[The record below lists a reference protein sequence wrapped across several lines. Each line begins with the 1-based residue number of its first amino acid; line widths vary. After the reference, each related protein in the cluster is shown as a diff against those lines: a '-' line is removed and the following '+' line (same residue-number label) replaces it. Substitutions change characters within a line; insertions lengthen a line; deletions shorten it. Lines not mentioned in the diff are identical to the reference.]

1 MPKGNN
7 PTPGKLTNEQLSE
20 LGKKSGVLSGAA
32 KRYKKELGDSLSVL
46 LEIDI
51 TDEEAKEELKNAGF
65 NDENMINLSY
75 LGYSL
80 YKKALDGD
88 VEAIRDIKKFTD
100 EAEKAMIETEKLKA
114 DLAKKAAEVEAKVRK
129 YAESINLHNCD
140 ECKKLADFKQKATE
154 LTNALEGEDSKKLRT
169 AAEKLV
175 KSINI

>member
-1 MPKGNN
+1 MPKDDN
-7 PTPGKLTNEQLSE
+7 PISGKLTNDHLLE

-51 TDEEAKEELKNAGF
+51 TDEEAKEELKAAGF

-75 LGYSL
+75 LGYTL

-88 VEAIRDIKKFTD
+88 IEAVREIKKLTD

-114 DLAKKAAEVEAKVRK
+114 VLTKKAAEAEAKIRK

-140 ECKKLADFKQKATE
+140 ECKKFTDFKKKATE
-154 LTNALEGEDSKKLRT
+154 LTNALEGEDGQKLRT
-169 AAEKLV
+169 AAERLV
-175 KSINI
+175 KSINT